1 MLANMDE
8 ICRVVEAL
16 QLSAKSSIATPAN
29 WPNNHDSIGMKGSV
43 FLLPTVTP
51 GGR

>member
-1 MLANMDE
+1 MDE

-16 QLSAKSSIATPAN
+16 HLSAKSSIANPAN
-29 WPNNHDSIGMKGSV
+29 LPNNHDSIGMKGFV